1 MAQAIPKQIKIKMG
15 SSCLELTYEGEPL
28 HELSFEFLR
37 VFSPS
42 AEVKGHGEGN
52 EVLQFGKKL
61 VTIKLVEPAGNYAIK
76 ITFSDHHDSGLYSW
90 PLLYQFCQEKEQLWQ
105 QYLAK
110 LSAAGKSRE
119 PSDTESNP

>member
-1 MAQAIPKQIKIKMG
+1 MTPAIPKQVKIKMG
-15 SSCLELTYEGEPL
+15 SGCLELTYEGEPAY
-28 HELSFEFLR
+28 ELSFEFLR

-42 AEVKGHGEGN
+42 AEVRGHGEGN

-61 VTIKLVEPAGNYAIK
+61 VTIKQIEPVGNYAIK

-105 QYLAK
+105 QYLDK
-110 LSAAGKSRE
+110 LGTSGQSR
-119 PSDTESNP
+119 NPN